1 MKNYKMIMLALAM
14 TSTIL
19 TGCDAIKEK
28 LGKEEKQTE
37 VGYQP
42 TPEEQ
47 ALIGTY
53 TEEGALIVG
62 FDESGWMITE
72 EVDDNVA
79 TSNKLGLEPKDFLS
93 NTTFYDSV
101 AIVTRDDTG
110 TILSTV
116 HYQMDYDNRI
126 GKKDWFTKGK
136 SIGTTYYD
144 NYSSKLYTNV
154 GMVEWEQQ
162 NGERFENILMSF
174 DVDQF
179 TLEDFTSDNSFVYI
193 KGTLNRD
200 AVAANT
206 VLMEEIYKQLS
217 TLTGMSIF
225 NMYDINTNELVRA
238 EVTVHCP
245 QGDYIV
251 SAVPEKTSY
260 FIEIPEYV
268 LNGNSAPEVVA
279 DSEITN
285 IPQRAFLYSA
295 LYNTGD
301 PSTITRDW
309 LITEYEFKSAEL
321 KKNYSVEDVELFLQ
335 LMQDIDDNTAVD
347 EFLSQYKE
355 KADNYSSNEE
365 KAVYSIIYDR
375 LIELDTSLTEDII
388 SAMVLKE
395 VEEEST
401 VEVLDISGECS
412 TEEATEES
420 TEETSEES
428 EDTEEAESEEPE
440 YTVWY
445 CNGVAVNK
453 RSGPGTNYD
462 KVGQIV
468 LDDEVWVIGPAEENS
483 EWSECIDAE
492 GNTYYIKT
500 SFLRQ

>member
-1 MKNYKMIMLALAM
+1 MKNYKMIILALSM
-14 TSTIL
+14 TSIML

-28 LGKEEKQTE
+28 LGQEEQTE

-53 TEEGALIVG
+53 TEDGALIVG
-62 FDESGWMITE
+62 YDESGWMITE
-72 EVDDNVA
+72 EVDNNVA
-79 TSNKLGLEPKDFLS
+79 TSNKLGLEPKDYLS

-101 AIVTRDDTG
+101 SIVTRDGTG
-110 TILSTV
+110 TVLSTV

-154 GMVEWEQQ
+154 GMVGWEQQ
-162 NGERFENILMSF
+162 SGERFENIIMSF
-174 DVDQF
+174 DIDQF
-179 TLEDFTSDNSFVYI
+179 TLEEFTSDNSFVYV

-200 AVAANT
+200 AAAANT
-206 VLMEEIYKQLS
+206 VLMKEIYKQLS

-225 NMYDINTNELVRA
+225 NMYDINTNELVRT

-245 QGDYIV
+245 QGDYVV

-268 LNGNSAPEVVA
+268 LNGNSAPETVV

-285 IPQRAFLYSA
+285 IPQRAYLYSA
-295 LYNTGD
+295 LYNTDD

-309 LITEYEFKSAEL
+309 LINEYGFKSAEL
-321 KKNYSVEDVELFLQ
+321 KKNYSVKDVELFLQ
-335 LMQDIDDNTAVD
+335 LMQDIDDDTAVD
-347 EFLSQYKE
+347 EFLSQYNE
-355 KADNYSSNEE
+355 KANNYSSNEE
-365 KAVYSIIYDR
+365 KAVYSIIHDR

-388 SAMVLKE
+388 NAMVIKE
-395 VEEEST
+395 VEEST
-401 VEVLDISGECS
+401 VEVSNSS
-412 TEEATEES
+412 TEGS
-420 TEETSEES
+420 TEETAEGETNESEEA
-428 EDTEEAESEEPE
+428 DSEEPE

-445 CNGVAVNK
+445 CNGVTVNK

-483 EWSECIDAE
+483 EWSKCIDAE
-492 GNTYYIKT
+492 GTTYYIKT

>member
-1 MKNYKMIMLALAM
+1 M
-14 TSTIL
+14 
-19 TGCDAIKEK
+19 
-28 LGKEEKQTE
+28 
-37 VGYQP
+37 VG
-42 TPEEQ
+42 
-47 ALIGTY
+47 
-53 TEEGALIVG
+53 
-62 FDESGWMITE
+62 
-72 EVDDNVA
+72 
-79 TSNKLGLEPKDFLS
+79 
-93 NTTFYDSV
+93 
-101 AIVTRDDTG
+101 
-110 TILSTV
+110 
-116 HYQMDYDNRI
+116 
-126 GKKDWFTKGK
+126 
-136 SIGTTYYD
+136 
-144 NYSSKLYTNV
+144 
-154 GMVEWEQQ
+154 WEQQ
-162 NGERFENILMSF
+162 SGERFENIIMSF
-174 DVDQF
+174 DVEQF
-179 TLEDFTSDNSFVYI
+179 TLEEFTSDNSFVYV

-200 AVAANT
+200 AVASNT

-245 QGDYIV
+245 QGDYVV
-251 SAVPEKTSY
+251 SAVPEKTFY

-268 LNGNSAPEVVA
+268 LNSNSTPEAVV

-295 LYNTGD
+295 LYNTSD
-301 PSTITRDW
+301 PRTITRDW
-309 LITEYEFKSAEL
+309 LINEYEFKSAEL
-321 KKNYSVEDVELFLQ
+321 KKTYSVEDVELFLQ

-347 EFLSQYKE
+347 EFLSQYNE

-365 KAVYSIIYDR
+365 KAVYSIIHDR

-395 VEEEST
+395 VEGEST
-401 VEVLDISGECS
+401 VEVLDISGEDS
-412 TEEATEES
+412 TEEAIGES
-420 TEETSEES
+420 TEESEEATSEEPI
-428 EDTEEAESEEPE
+428 SEESE

-462 KVGQIV
+462 KVGQVV

>member
-1 MKNYKMIMLALAM
+1 MKNYKMVILALAM
-14 TSTIL
+14 SSTML
-19 TGCDAIKEK
+19 TGCDSIKEK
-28 LGKEEKQTE
+28 FSKEEQVE

-42 TPEEQ
+42 TPEQQ

-72 EVDDNVA
+72 EVDNNVA
-79 TSNKLGLEPKDFLS
+79 TSNQLGLEPKDYLS
-93 NTTFYDSV
+93 NTTYYDSV
-101 AIVTRDDTG
+101 TIVTRDDTG
-110 TILSTV
+110 TVLNTA

-144 NYSSKLYTNV
+144 NYSSKLYTNT
-154 GMVEWEQQ
+154 GMVGWEQQ
-162 NGERFENILMSF
+162 SGERFENIIMSF
-174 DVDQF
+174 DVNQF
-179 TLEDFTSDNSFVYI
+179 TLEEFTSDNSFVYV
-193 KGTLNRD
+193 KGTLNRE
-200 AVAANT
+200 AAASNT
-206 VLMEEIYKQLS
+206 VLMKEIYKQLN

-245 QGDYIV
+245 QGDYVV

-260 FIEIPEYV
+260 FIEIPDYV
-268 LNGNSAPEVVA
+268 LGGGVTPEVTV

-295 LYNTGD
+295 LYNTTD
-301 PSTITRDW
+301 ASTITRDW
-309 LITEYEFKSAEL
+309 LISEYEFKSAEL
-321 KKNYSVEDVELFLQ
+321 KKNYGVEDVELFLQ
-335 LMQDIDDNTAVD
+335 LLQDIDDNTAVD
-347 EFLSQYKE
+347 EFLTQYSE

-365 KAVYSIIYDR
+365 KAVYSIIHDR

-395 VEEEST
+395 LEEEST
-401 VEVLDISGECS
+401 IEVLDISG
-412 TEEATEES
+412 TEES
-420 TEETSEES
+420 TEESTEEES
-428 EDTEEAESEEPE
+428 TEETEEAEEPE

-453 RSGPGTNYD
+453 RTGPGTNYD
-462 KVGQIV
+462 KAGQVV
-468 LDDEVWVIGPAEENS
+468 LDEEVWVIGQAEENA
-483 EWSECIDAE
+483 EWSECIDKD